1 MTQPQ
6 TTRRDEAL
14 LDLLSGWLRRQ
25 RWFPAAAQ
33 AGFSLR
39 RVGTV
44 PLDSPGPGIGLE
56 SVLLAV
62 DTGST
67 DAPAV
72 VHVPLSFRR
81 EPLPAPGEAGPAE
94 AGLIGVLPSGG
105 ENGEGPWHV
114 YDGTHDPAFVAAWLE
129 LMRSGTDGDGY
140 SGTALAGFSDRAPYD
155 PSLSAS
161 VLGGEQSNTSVV
173 VERADGDLIAKF
185 FRVPVSGSNPDVEL
199 GVLLTDAG
207 SHEVPLTYGV
217 VSARWDE
224 PSGPVAGA
232 LGVLREFITGSED
245 AWRSASAAAL
255 EGRDF
260 TAEAEAIGRATARLH
275 AALRDAAGAGEAG
288 PEEVAAYV
296 AALRDRLERG
306 WRAAAE
312 AVREAASGDSAPENA
327 SREHAG
333 GADVEAAFQSVLA
346 SLERISALPV
356 LQRIHGDYHLGQVLH
371 AEPRGWVVLDFEGEP
386 LRSAAER
393 TATDVALRD
402 VVGMLRSFDYAGA
415 VAARPESGRGA
426 SPAAAHAWAKM
437 GGEAFLSGYAAESGE
452 AVDTGSPLFLAL
464 WLDKALYE
472 VAYELQNRPSW
483 VGLPASAVHEVLAG
497 LAPTPPHPAR
507 TDVEKEP
514 PVSQPAPHAPLPVAP
529 EALDAVAH
537 GRHHAPHAVLGA
549 HLDDA
554 GFVTIRTLRRFALGV
569 EVVTPTTRVP
579 MSHEYEGIWVA
590 VLPAETEGHVPDYRL
605 EVSYHG
611 GDPVRVDDPYRY
623 LPTLG
628 EVDLHLIGEGRH
640 EKLWEVLGS
649 HVFRYHS
656 VLGDSSGVGF
666 AVWAPHAQAVRV
678 KGDFNGWDGTG
689 HAMRSLG
696 RSGVWELFVP
706 GVEAGAVYKYQILG
720 RDGHWREKADPMAQ
734 HTEVPPRTGSVVVE
748 SSYGFRDAQWMQER
762 ASRDPHT
769 GPLSI
774 YEVHLG
780 SWRPGL
786 SYLELADELVK
797 YVSELG
803 FTHVEFMPVAEHP
816 FGGSWGYQVT
826 SYYAPTSRFGH
837 PDDFRHLVDRLHQ
850 AGIGVIVDW
859 VPAHFPKDDWALAR
873 FDGEP
878 LYEHADVRRGEHPD
892 WGTLIFDFGR
902 NEVRNFLVANALYW
916 LQEFHIDGLRV
927 DAVASML
934 YLDYSREDGQ
944 WWPNIHGGRENLEAI
959 SFLQEANATAY
970 RTSPGIMMIAE
981 ESTAFDGVTR
991 PTAFGGL
998 GFGLKWNMGW
1008 MHDSLKYIQ
1017 QDPIHRVYHHDKMTF
1032 SLVYAWT
1039 ENFLL
1044 PISHDEVVHG
1054 KGSLLRKMPGD
1065 RWRQLANVRAYLAY
1079 QWAHP
1084 GKQLIFMGTEF
1095 AQEGEWNEGH
1105 GLEWW
1110 LAETPQHDGVR
1121 KLVSRL
1127 NAVYRGHPEL
1137 WEKDHEPAGF
1147 QWIDGGNAAANTF
1160 SFIRRDAAGN
1170 PLVCVANFSGE
1181 PHTGFR
1187 LGMPL
1192 AGEWTELVNTDD
1204 AEYGGSGVGNGGSI
1218 MAVDGGE
1225 HGQPAHAVLTVPP
1238 LGMLYLVPAGTEAG
1252 AETGAGAGAETG
1264 AVTGAAA
1271 HAAAEAVAAEFG
1283 LAEVGAEETGT
1294 EEDEEDAPD
1303 AGAAGEEAVEVGAME
1318 EGALEFGTAEVN
1330 ADPMDDDEWD
1340 AGPAGPENPE
1350 ETEGRR

>member
-6 TTRRDEAL
+6 TTRHDEAL

-25 RWFPAAAQ
+25 RWFPAAAH
-33 AGFSLR
+33 AGFGLR
-39 RVGTV
+39 RVGSV
-44 PLDSPGPGIGLE
+44 PLDSPDPGIGLE

-62 DTGST
+62 DTGAAS
-67 DAPAV
+67 APAV
-72 VHVPLSFRR
+72 VHVPLSFRK
-81 EPLPAPGEAGPAE
+81 EPLPEPEEAGSAV
-94 AGLIGVLPSGG
+94 AGLIGTLPAGG
-105 ENGEGPWHV
+105 GHGDDRWHV

-129 LMRSGTDGDGY
+129 LMRSGTAGDGY
-140 SGTALAGFSDRAPYD
+140 DGTALAGFADRAPYE
-155 PSLSAS
+155 PSLAAG

-173 VERADGDLIAKF
+173 IEREDGDLITKF
-185 FRVPVSGSNPDVEL
+185 FRVPVPGSNPDVEL

-217 VSARWDE
+217 VSARWEE
-224 PSGPVAGA
+224 PSGPVTGA
-232 LGVLREFITGSED
+232 LGVLREFIAGSQD
-245 AWRSASAAAL
+245 AWRSASTAAL

-260 TAEAEAIGRATARLH
+260 TAEAEAVGRATGRLH
-275 AALRDAAGAGEAG
+275 AALRDAAGASEAG
-288 PEEVAAYV
+288 PEEIAEYV
-296 AALRDRLERG
+296 GTLRDRLERG
-306 WRAAAE
+306 WVAAAPGLRAA
-312 AVREAASGDSAPENA
+312 GTEN
-327 SREHAG
+327 
-333 GADVEAAFQSVLA
+333 ADVEAAFRAVLA
-346 SLERISALPV
+346 SLERISALPT

-386 LRSAAER
+386 LRTAAER

-402 VVGMLRSFDYAGA
+402 VVGMLRSFDYAAG
-415 VAARPESGRGA
+415 VATRPDSGRGA

-437 GGEAFLSGYAAESGE
+437 GREAFLSGYAAESGT
-452 AVDTGSPLFLAL
+452 AVDTDSPLFLAL

-483 VGLPASAVHEVLAG
+483 VGVPASAVHEVLAG
-497 LAPTPPHPAR
+497 LAHATPHHAR
-507 TDVEKEP
+507 TDVDKEP
-514 PVSQPAPHAPLPVAP
+514 PVSQSAPHAPLPVAP
-529 EALDAVAH
+529 EALAAVAH
-537 GRHHAPHAVLGA
+537 GRYHAPHAVLGA

-569 EVVTPTTRVP
+569 EVVTPSGRVP
-579 MSHEYEGIWVA
+579 MTHEHEGIWVA

-605 EVSYHG
+605 EVSHKG
-611 GDPVRVDDPYRY
+611 GDPVLVDDPYRY

-628 EVDLHLIGEGRH
+628 EIDLHLIGEGRH
-640 EKLWEVLGS
+640 ERLWDVLGS
-649 HVFRYHS
+649 HVLRYHS
-656 VLGDSSGVGF
+656 VLGETSGVGF

-689 HAMRSLG
+689 HTMRSLG
-696 RSGVWELFVP
+696 RAGIWELFVP
-706 GVEAGAVYKYQILG
+706 GVGAGTVYKYEILC
-720 RDGHWREKADPMAQ
+720 RDGHWRDKADPMAQ

-748 SSYGFRDAQWMQER
+748 SSYGFRDAQWMEAR
-762 ASRDPHT
+762 AARNPHT
-769 GPLSI
+769 GPVSI

-786 SYLELADELVK
+786 SYLELAEELVE

-803 FTHVEFMPVAEHP
+803 FTHVELMPVAEHP

-878 LYEHADVRRGEHPD
+878 LYEHADPRRGEHPD

-916 LQEFHIDGLRV
+916 LEEFHIDGLRV

-934 YLDYSREDGQ
+934 YLDYSREDGN

-970 RTSPGIMMIAE
+970 RKSPGVMMIAE

-1008 MHDSLKYIQ
+1008 MHDSLQYVEE
-1017 QDPIHRVYHHDKMTF
+1017 DPIHRMYHHNKMTF

-1039 ENFLL
+1039 ESFLL

-1065 RWRQLANVRAYLAY
+1065 RWRQLANVRAYLAF

-1121 KLVSRL
+1121 KLVTRL
-1127 NAVYRGHPEL
+1127 NAVYRAYPQL

-1170 PLVCVANFSGE
+1170 PLVCVANFSGD

-1187 LGMPL
+1187 LGLPST
-1192 AGEWTELVNTDD
+1192 GEWTELVNTDD
-1204 AEYGGSGVGNGGSI
+1204 TEYGGSGVGNGGSI
-1218 MAVDGGE
+1218 QAVAGEE

-1238 LGMLYLVPAGTEAG
+1238 LGMLYLVPAGT
-1252 AETGAGAGAETG
+1252 
-1264 AVTGAAA
+1264 GAAA
-1271 HAAAEAVAAEFG
+1271 VSAAGAAEAVAAEFG
-1283 LAEVGAEETGT
+1283 IAEVGADEMGALDEGVAPGAVDGEGADELGVEETGT
-1294 EEDEEDAPD
+1294 
-1303 AGAAGEEAVEVGAME
+1303 V
-1318 EGALEFGTAEVN
+1318 EFGTAEVG
-1330 ADPMDDDEWD
+1330 ADEMGAGEPGAVLPDSAETDDR
-1340 AGPAGPENPE
+1340 P
-1350 ETEGRR
+1350 